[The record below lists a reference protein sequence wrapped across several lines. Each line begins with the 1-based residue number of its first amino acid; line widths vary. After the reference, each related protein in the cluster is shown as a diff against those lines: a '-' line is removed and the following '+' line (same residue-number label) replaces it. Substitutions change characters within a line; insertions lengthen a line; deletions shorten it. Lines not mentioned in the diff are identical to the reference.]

1 MPGTGTEAGLVLCC
15 IAASVGWCWA
25 GILAGVL
32 GRDVRGR
39 EAVGQ
44 KMAVGDLG
52 TCVRGAGC

>member
-15 IAASVGWCWA
+15 IAASVGWCWVD
-25 GILAGVL
+25 ILAGVL

-44 KMAVGDLG
+44 KMAVGD
-52 TCVRGAGC
+52 